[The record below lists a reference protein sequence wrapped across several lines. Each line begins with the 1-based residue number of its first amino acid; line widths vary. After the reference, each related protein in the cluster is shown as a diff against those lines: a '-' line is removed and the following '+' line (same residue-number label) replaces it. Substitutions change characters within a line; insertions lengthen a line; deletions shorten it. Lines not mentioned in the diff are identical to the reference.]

1 MQKSARKILGDGYSN
16 GKIPEYKSKHCK
28 RIQGKLARIMF
39 KERLLETLKRSQ
51 NGNKTDEVT
60 LQTMTKIQNHKKLSS
75 EEFLKVYDAIRKEG
89 PKTAYQNP
97 DSWRKAGD
105 TV

>member
-1 MQKSARKILGDGYSN
+1 
-16 GKIPEYKSKHCK
+16 
-28 RIQGKLARIMF
+28 MF

-51 NGNKTDEVT
+51 NRNKPDEET

-75 EEFLKVYDAIRKEG
+75 QEFLKVYDAIRKEG

-97 DSWRKAGD
+97 NSWRKTGD
-105 TV
+105 TL